1 MNEQLINNGMVID
14 TDQKNQEIDSYPIQM
29 QDSINYINNNLDK
42 STYLDIN
49 DFVDE
54 KDKENKSLANDGDI
68 NGGNNNDKFPLML
81 DITHNENE
89 LTTGNILIE
98 ADENDK
104 VNDGNG
110 IDMDIHLSIAELKQ
124 QLSEINSHENDDNE
138 TNKTLFELESP
149 NSDNDE
155 QSQDLTGIVL
165 EIQDHETEDEN
176 DTVNGNINE
185 RAEKQMDVFDRLP
198 SKFKKYF
205 DILTRLQDYR
215 CKLLKLIQYQ
225 ATKILDGSRNGIN
238 DIINKINYEQ
248 NLISK
253 HLKRFENFT
262 SKKK

>member
-68 NGGNNNDKFPLML
+68 NGGNNNDELSLML
-81 DITHNENE
+81 DITQNEN
-89 LTTGNILIE
+89 
-98 ADENDK
+98 DH
-104 VNDGNG
+104 VNDGIDGDG

-149 NSDNDE
+149 NSDNYE
-155 QSQDLTGIVL
+155 QS
-165 EIQDHETEDEN
+165 H
-176 DTVNGNINE
+176 
-185 RAEKQMDVFDRLP
+185 
-198 SKFKKYF
+198 
-205 DILTRLQDYR
+205 
-215 CKLLKLIQYQ
+215 Q